1 MIKKVLI
8 LILMPVALFATE
20 FDGPSVDLVLNFQ
33 AAEYFFFGFSSSPYS
48 SSTPVVGS
56 FTNNE
61 VAFDAEAVSDGN
73 ASSIKADGERIAY
86 AFWDIVSNNPV
97 DISLAISGPLTDVND
112 HSLDWYISWGGTT
125 PGTISSEGQTTPEYK
140 LIASLSPTDSNVSF
154 VDNRAITIGTDE
166 DVFGKPSGRYSA
178 AIIMK
183 VEQKG

>member
-8 LILMPVALFATE
+8 LILMPVALFAAE

-61 VAFDAEAVSDGN
+61 VAFDTEAVSDGN

-97 DISLAISGPLTDVND
+97 DISLAISGPLSDGN
-112 HSLDWYISWGGTT
+112 HSLDWYISWGGTH
-125 PGTISSEGQTTPEYK
+125 PGTISSEGQTTPVYK
-140 LIASLSPTDSNVSF
+140 PLASLSPTDSNVSF